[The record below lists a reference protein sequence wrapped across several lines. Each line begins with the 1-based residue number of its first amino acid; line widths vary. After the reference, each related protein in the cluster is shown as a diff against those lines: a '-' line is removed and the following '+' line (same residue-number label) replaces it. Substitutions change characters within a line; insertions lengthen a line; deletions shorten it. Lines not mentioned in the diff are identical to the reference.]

1 MTKVF
6 LLNKR
11 VFRFSRISR
20 KEMFSQRFSPTTG
33 KMEWVVEDEDY
44 DMRDE
49 IARSAYTDMLH
60 DDERNKKYYQATI
73 QAVKNLKVSRKKV
86 HMLDI
91 GTGTGLLAMMA
102 VQSGADRATACE
114 AFKPIASVASDIVKK
129 NGFGDKISV
138 VGKRSTKLE
147 LEKDVGSP
155 VKANLLVT
163 ELWDTELIGE
173 GALPTLRDACN
184 RLLEPGFV
192 SVPAA
197 ASVYVQVFG
206 SEALWNMH
214 QLNPKHI
221 SENQD
226 LILPTEMEQCRGT
239 ASAFDLHVDEL
250 SDKEINILSAPVP
263 VLRFDFCKN
272 SASTKSDCINK
283 VSIPDTKD
291 KSDSESCYSVQA
303 SVEHSGIA
311 HGVVM
316 WWTLDMDVD
325 GEITLTTAPRWA
337 HPDGDNRQWRDHW
350 MQAVYFLKRPLLIQA
365 GDKVKIQCCHDDYS
379 IWFDVTPQNRIA
391 TTVNRPLCT
400 CGAHVT
406 WSRHRFAMLNDRQR
420 TRAFRQALKQLVAE
434 GNLRCLSI
442 NDGSLL
448 PLLAAEAGFD
458 KVIAVES
465 SVLYQKFLRKLIDS
479 NGLGQTIEVQD
490 KEAANLQAKD
500 LSTDQVDVILGEPF
514 FTSALFPWHNLYFW
528 YAASSVAQITRPGV
542 KILPRGATLKALAV
556 EFEDLWKFH
565 APVNTVE
572 GFDVTLFDKLI
583 EGSKLKNEGIN
594 NEKSHG
600 IALEPHHV
608 WEYPCRALTQDSTI
622 MTFDF
627 TKNVPAEKIKTEGD
641 IKILSS
647 GTLHGIVIWMEFHLT
662 DDITV
667 TTGLQKNQEVN
678 GKSQPKLHW
687 VRHTKQGVYF
697 IQSPPRIE
705 DEALIKE
712 NIPRVRYSVSFEPA
726 TGEIDFDFQL
736 CAS

>member
-1 MTKVF
+1 
-6 LLNKR
+6 
-11 VFRFSRISR
+11 
-20 KEMFSQRFSPTTG
+20 
-33 KMEWVVEDEDY
+33 
-44 DMRDE
+44 
-49 IARSAYTDMLH
+49 
-60 DDERNKKYYQATI
+60 
-73 QAVKNLKVSRKKV
+73 
-86 HMLDI
+86 
-91 GTGTGLLAMMA
+91 
-102 VQSGADRATACE
+102 
-114 AFKPIASVASDIVKK
+114 
-129 NGFGDKISV
+129 
-138 VGKRSTKLE
+138 
-147 LEKDVGSP
+147 
-155 VKANLLVT
+155 
-163 ELWDTELIGE
+163 
-173 GALPTLRDACN
+173 
-184 RLLEPGFV
+184 
-192 SVPAA
+192 
-197 ASVYVQVFG
+197 
-206 SEALWNMH
+206 
-214 QLNPKHI
+214 
-221 SENQD
+221 
-226 LILPTEMEQCRGT
+226 
-239 ASAFDLHVDEL
+239 
-250 SDKEINILSAPVP
+250 
-263 VLRFDFCKN
+263 
-272 SASTKSDCINK
+272 
-283 VSIPDTKD
+283 
-291 KSDSESCYSVQA
+291 
-303 SVEHSGIA
+303 
-311 HGVVM
+311 
-316 WWTLDMDVD
+316 
-325 GEITLTTAPRWA
+325 
-337 HPDGDNRQWRDHW
+337 

-365 GDKVKIQCCHDDYS
+365 GDKVQIQCCHDDYS

-391 TTVNRPLCT
+391 TTVDRPLCT

-434 GNLRCLSI
+434 GNSRCLSI
-442 NDGSLL
+442 SDGSLL
-448 PLLAAEAGFD
+448 PLLAAKAGFD

-465 SVLYQKFLRKLIDS
+465 SVLYQKFLRKLINL
-479 NGLGQTIEVQD
+479 NGLGQTIEVLD

-514 FTSALFPWHNLYFW
+514 FASALFPWHNLYFW
-528 YAASSVAQITRPGV
+528 YAASSATRITRPGV

-572 GFDVTLFDKLI
+572 GFDVSLFDKLI

-627 TKNVPAEKIKTEGD
+627 TRSVPAEKIKTEGD

-678 GKSQPKLHW
+678 GKLQPKLRW

-705 DEALIKE
+705 DEALINE
-712 NIPRVRYSVSFEPA
+712 NIPRVRYCVGFEPA
-726 TGEIDFDFQL
+726 SGEIDFDFQL